1 MPRNLLLSRGGG
13 ERYGT
18 QPNPATAEIGAKKDA
33 ALRLKAHGE
42 TPDSVQRAVEER
54 EFHEVRHGIAA
65 AKSTFMMT
73 FLADNR
79 IRLDIC
85 PTSNVKLGWLEALA
99 EHPIRKLYDARCEGE
114 RQYRRRLYVGSKRL
128 S

>member
-13 ERYGT
+13 ERCGT
-18 QPNPATAEIGAKKDA
+18 QPNPVTAEIGANKDA
-33 ALRLKAHGE
+33 GLRLKAHGE

-54 EFHEVRHGIAA
+54 EFDEVQHAIAA
-65 AKSTFMMT
+65 AKSTFVMT

-79 IRLDIC
+79 IRLNS

-99 EHPIRKLYDARCEGE
+99 EHPIRKLYDARCEGD
-114 RQYRRRLYVGSKRL
+114 RQYRRRLDVRSKRL